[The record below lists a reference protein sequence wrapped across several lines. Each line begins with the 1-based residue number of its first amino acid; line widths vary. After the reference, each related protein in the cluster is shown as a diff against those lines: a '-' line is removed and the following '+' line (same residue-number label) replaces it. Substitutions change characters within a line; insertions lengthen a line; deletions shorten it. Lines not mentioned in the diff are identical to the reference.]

1 MATFNPTPSQ
11 QRAIDDRGK
20 NILVSASA
28 GSGKTAVLVE
38 RAIKLIREGIHVD
51 RMLMVTFT
59 DAAAKSMRDKIRE
72 ALQEAVRQ
80 PVHNA
85 EEQQQQRRMINEI
98 NRLATAD
105 ISTIHAFCLKLIKR
119 YYYLIHLD
127 PQFRLLTDDTERLL
141 LQEEIWQQVS
151 EKLYESP
158 LEQANDERASFSE
171 LVTNF
176 SNDRD
181 AQGLDDLVL
190 KLYETANAQP
200 EPESWLQGLA
210 DNYFLGNDSITSTK
224 FYQEQLKPVVKNN
237 LKQLMNDYAELS
249 IRMADLGYDKP
260 AEIIK
265 SDQEQIRDL
274 ITSLDQD
281 QWGDI
286 RAAFQGVKYARMS
299 GGAKKKDPEYET
311 YQSLIKARNG
321 LKEQLKSLATD
332 YFEYDEQR
340 FRQVANHA
348 AGILNEL
355 SAVTIE
361 FSRAYQQAKLNRHVL
376 EFSDLEHYAYQ
387 ILTPPADQPD
397 WVTLVNE
404 LREHYQEIMIDEY
417 QDTNPL
423 QEKILMQ
430 LASPDQ
436 QNLFMVGDVKQSIY
450 RFREA
455 DPTLFLAKY
464 ENYRKG
470 KGGES
475 IVLAENFRSM
485 QNVTGFTNVLF
496 EQLMDRQVGEIDY
509 DKDAHLKY
517 AATYYDENPDNQV
530 TPAEVLLYDANANPK
545 LPQEDDKLTGELRM
559 VAMRIKQMVT
569 NKELIYDKKTQQMR
583 PVKYGDIVLLERT
596 KNINN
601 TLMEQFNELE
611 VPLTVHD
618 VESYFQATEV
628 RVMMALLKIIDN
640 PKQDIPLVAVLRSPI
655 VGLSNKELAFIR
667 LQNRRADFYTALTTC
682 QSNFESHHLQQSSA
696 LNSDQL
702 TRLQQKLTTFIEQ
715 LTEFRQVAQQQ
726 TLVNLIWHIYQET
739 GYLDYVGAMPGGQQ
753 RQANLHALYERAH
766 TYEQSSFK
774 GLYQFT
780 RFIEKMQEHDQD
792 LGVAPTQLDTNTVN
806 VMTIH
811 GSKGLQF
818 PVVFL
823 INTNHHFNNA
833 AVRENAVVDPNSGV
847 GIKVMDQQRLVYDTP
862 QRQIILNNIQ
872 QGERA
877 EDLRVLYV
885 ALTRAEQRLIITAS
899 FNETRRGQ
907 KLVEAWNG
915 WQKAFQSNQQL
926 IGSQLRISVK
936 SFMDWI
942 GLALARYSKQ
952 FNAAKLSISGDDIT
966 DKGIILED
974 SPLNT
979 GKGFTGMAPEP
990 FFVAQTFTATD
1001 VEQQLEKLTKP
1012 INVADEVGSQS
1023 LKSPSAKEIDQVLAF
1038 RYPHEV
1044 ATKTTA
1050 YQSVTDVKRVFED
1063 PDNREM
1069 GQWDYEQ
1076 QRKVKN
1082 RGLYLRNDFATPQ
1095 FIQQGDQSPAAT
1107 EVGTATH
1114 LVFQKL
1120 PLNDKEITVK
1130 QVQKEIQQLV
1140 KEHLI
1145 NSAVA
1150 PFINMEGIAA
1160 FFQTDPGRQIIANGQ
1175 NYHREE
1181 PFAMI
1186 MNGHELFKEVQA
1198 RDDERILV
1206 HGIID
1211 GYLETPKGITLVD
1224 YKTDHINPQYREFEL
1239 AKITGRYRG
1248 QLELYRQALNIM
1260 KPIPVVQMGLYL
1272 VELGEFIPFEI
1283 EGRP

>member
-1 MATFNPTPSQ
+1 
-11 QRAIDDRGK
+11 
-20 NILVSASA
+20 
-28 GSGKTAVLVE
+28 
-38 RAIKLIREGIHVD
+38 
-51 RMLMVTFT
+51 
-59 DAAAKSMRDKIRE
+59 
-72 ALQEAVRQ
+72 
-80 PVHNA
+80 
-85 EEQQQQRRMINEI
+85 
-98 NRLATAD
+98 
-105 ISTIHAFCLKLIKR
+105 
-119 YYYLIHLD
+119 
-127 PQFRLLTDDTERLL
+127 
-141 LQEEIWQQVS
+141 
-151 EKLYESP
+151 
-158 LEQANDERASFSE
+158 
-171 LVTNF
+171 
-176 SNDRD
+176 
-181 AQGLDDLVL
+181 
-190 KLYETANAQP
+190 
-200 EPESWLQGLA
+200 
-210 DNYFLGNDSITSTK
+210 
-224 FYQEQLKPVVKNN
+224 
-237 LKQLMNDYAELS
+237 
-249 IRMADLGYDKP
+249 
-260 AEIIK
+260 
-265 SDQEQIRDL
+265 
-274 ITSLDQD
+274 
-281 QWGDI
+281 
-286 RAAFQGVKYARMS
+286 
-299 GGAKKKDPEYET
+299 
-311 YQSLIKARNG
+311 
-321 LKEQLKSLATD
+321 
-332 YFEYDEQR
+332 
-340 FRQVANHA
+340 
-348 AGILNEL
+348 
-355 SAVTIE
+355 
-361 FSRAYQQAKLNRHVL
+361 
-376 EFSDLEHYAYQ
+376 
-387 ILTPPADQPD
+387 
-397 WVTLVNE
+397 
-404 LREHYQEIMIDEY
+404 
-417 QDTNPL
+417 
-423 QEKILMQ
+423 MQ

-979 GKGFTGMAPEP
+979 GKGFTGMATEP

>member
-85 EEQQQQRRMINEI
+85 EEQQQQRQMVNEI

-151 EKLYESP
+151 EKLYESS
-158 LEQANDERASFSE
+158 LEQASDERASFSE

-181 AQGLDDLVL
+181 ARGLDDLVL

-200 EPESWLQGLA
+200 EPENWLQGLA
-210 DNYFLGNDSITSTK
+210 DNYFLGNDSITNTK

-237 LKQLMNDYAELS
+237 LEQLVNDYAELS

-265 SDQEQIRDL
+265 GDQEHISNL

-286 RAAFQGVKYARMS
+286 RAAFQGVKYTRMS

-311 YQSLIKARNG
+311 YQSLIKTRNG
-321 LKEQLKSLATD
+321 LKEQLKSLVTD

-340 FRQVANHA
+340 FRQIANHA

-430 LASPDQ
+430 LANPDQ

-455 DPTLFLAKY
+455 DPTLFLTKY
-464 ENYRKG
+464 ENYRKE

-517 AATYYDENPDNQV
+517 AATYYDENPDNRV

-583 PVKYGDIVLLERT
+583 PVQYGDIVLLERT

-628 RVMMALLKIIDN
+628 RVMTALLKIIDN

-667 LQNRRADFYTALTTC
+667 LQNRRVDFYTALMTC
-682 QSNFESHHLQQSSA
+682 QSNFENHSLQQSSA
-696 LNSDQL
+696 LNPDQL
-702 TRLQQKLTTFIEQ
+702 TRLQQKITTFIEQ

-823 INTNHHFNNA
+823 INTSHHFNNA

-862 QRQIILNNIQ
+862 QRQIILNSIQ

-885 ALTRAEQRLIITAS
+885 ALTRTEQRLVITAS

-907 KLVEAWNG
+907 KLVEAWNS
-915 WQKAFQSNQQL
+915 WQKAFQSSQQL
-926 IGSQLRISVK
+926 LGSQLRINAK
-936 SFMDWI
+936 SFVDWI
-942 GLALARYSKQ
+942 GLALARYSNQ

-966 DKGIILED
+966 DKGIILEE

-979 GKGFTGMAPEP
+979 GKKFTGMATEP
-990 FFVAQTFTATD
+990 FFIAKTFTATD
-1001 VEQQLEKLTKP
+1001 VDQQLEKLTSP
-1012 INVADEVGSQS
+1012 INVTGDEDLQS
-1023 LKSPSAKEIDQVLAF
+1023 LKSLSAEEIDQILAF

-1076 QRKVKN
+1076 QRKAKN

-1095 FIQQGDQSPAAT
+1095 FIQQGDRSPAVT

-1120 PLNDKEITVK
+1120 PLDGKEITLA
-1130 QVQKEIQQLV
+1130 QVRNEIRQLV
-1140 KEHLI
+1140 KDHLI

-1150 PFINMEGIAA
+1150 PFINAEGIAA
-1160 FFQTDPGRQIIANGQ
+1160 FFQTDPGRQVIANGQ
-1175 NYHREE
+1175 KYHREE

-1198 RDDERILV
+1198 KDDERILI

-1211 GYLETPKGITLVD
+1211 GYLETPKGIILVD
-1224 YKTDHINPQYREFEL
+1224 YKTDHIDPQYREFEL
-1239 AKITGRYRG
+1239 TKITGRYRG

>member
-1 MATFNPTPSQ
+1 MADFNPTPSQ
-11 QRAIDDRGK
+11 HQAINDRGE

-28 GSGKTAVLVE
+28 GSGKTAVLVQ
-38 RAIKLIREGIHVD
+38 RAIKLIKEGVHVD

-72 ALQEAVRQ
+72 ALQEAIHQ

-85 EEQQQQRRMINEI
+85 EEQRQQRQMANEI

-141 LQEEIWQQVS
+141 LQEEVWQQVS
-151 EKLYESP
+151 EKLYSASLDHETE
-158 LEQANDERASFSE
+158 LKANFSE

-176 SNDRD
+176 SGDRD
-181 AQGLDDLVL
+181 AQGLDELVL

-200 EPESWLQGLA
+200 EPEKWLQELA
-210 DNYFLGNDSITSTK
+210 SNYFLGNEPITNTK
-224 FYQEQLKPVVKNN
+224 IYQEQLKPVVKDN
-237 LKQLMNDYAELS
+237 LEQLVNDYGELV

-265 SDQEQIRDL
+265 GDQEKIRNL
-274 ITSLDQD
+274 IASLDQEK
-281 QWGDI
+281 WGDI
-286 RAAFQGVKYARMS
+286 RAAFQEIKYARMS
-299 GGAKKKDPEYET
+299 GGAKKKDPEYQT
-311 YQSLIKARNG
+311 YQSLIKTRNG
-321 LKEQLKSLATD
+321 LKDRLKSLTAD
-332 YFEYDEQR
+332 YFEYDEPHLRKITDQS
-340 FRQVANHA
+340 AK
-348 AGILNEL
+348 IINEL
-355 SAVTIE
+355 SAVTIK
-361 FSRAYQQAKLNRHVL
+361 FSQAYQQAKLNRHVL

-387 ILTPPADQPD
+387 ILTPPADQHD
-397 WVTLVNE
+397 WVTLVKE

-430 LASPDQ
+430 LTSPER

-455 DPTLFLAKY
+455 DPTLFLSKY
-464 ENYRKG
+464 KNYRQE

-485 QNVTGFTNVLF
+485 KNVTNFTNLLF
-496 EQLMDRQVGEIDY
+496 EQLMDHQVGEIDY
-509 DKDAHLKY
+509 DQDAHLKY
-517 AATYYDENPDNQV
+517 AATYYDENPDNEV
-530 TPAEVLLYDANANPK
+530 KPAEVLLYDANVDPSM
-545 LPQEDDKLTGELRM
+545 PQEDDRLTGELRM

-569 NKELIYDKKTQQMR
+569 NQELIYDKQSKQMR
-583 PVKYGDIVLLERT
+583 PVQYGDIVLLERT

-628 RVMMALLKIIDN
+628 RVMMSLLKVIDN
-640 PKQDIPLVAVLRSPI
+640 PKQDIPLVAVLRSPF
-655 VGLSNKELAFIR
+655 VGLNNKELAFIR
-667 LQNRRADFYTALTTC
+667 LQDRRADFYTALMVC
-682 QSNFESHHLQQSSA
+682 QKNFENHRLQHSSA
-696 LNSDQL
+696 LNAEQL
-702 TRLQQKLTTFIEQ
+702 TRLQNKLTRFIEQ

-726 TLVNLIWHIYQET
+726 TLVDLIWRIYQET

-792 LGVAPTQLDTNTVN
+792 LGVAPTQLDADAVN

-833 AVRENAVVDPNSGV
+833 AVRENAVVDPTSGI
-847 GIKVMDQQRLVYDTP
+847 GIKVMDKQRFVYDTP
-862 QRQIILNNIQ
+862 QRQVILNNIQ

-885 ALTRAEQRLIITAS
+885 ALTRAEQRLIVTAS
-899 FNETRRGQ
+899 FNESHKGQ
-907 KLVEAWNG
+907 KLVEAWNS
-915 WQKAFQSNQQL
+915 WQSAFQSDQQL
-926 IGSQLRISVK
+926 IGAQLRIAAK
-936 SFMDWI
+936 SFIDWI
-942 GLALARYSKQ
+942 GLALARYPKQ
-952 FNAAKLSISGDDIT
+952 FDASRLSIPGKSVE
-966 DKGIILED
+966 DKGVVLEP
-974 SPLNT
+974 SPLDT
-979 GKGFTGMAPEP
+979 GKGFAGMSASPS
-990 FFVAQTFTATD
+990 FIAQTYTAAD
-1001 VEQQLEKLTKP
+1001 VERELEAIAKSGDLSAEDPQSIKSLSVDD
-1012 INVADEVGSQS
+1012 IN
-1023 LKSPSAKEIDQVLAF
+1023 QVLAF

-1044 ATKTTA
+1044 AIKTTA

-1076 QRKVKN
+1076 QQKVKN
-1082 RGLYLRNDFATPQ
+1082 RGLYLKNDFATPK
-1095 FIQQGDQSPAAT
+1095 FIQQDDQSPAAT
-1107 EVGTATH
+1107 EIGTATH

-1120 PLNDKEITVK
+1120 PLDGEPITVER
-1130 QVQKEIQQLV
+1130 VHNEIQQLV
-1140 KEHLI
+1140 NEHLI
-1145 NSAVA
+1145 NPAVA
-1150 PFINMEGIAA
+1150 TRINEEGIAA
-1160 FFQTDPGRQIIANGQ
+1160 FFQTDPGQQVLSNGQ

-1186 MNGHELFKEVQA
+1186 MNGHELFKKVQA
-1198 RDDERILV
+1198 KDDERILI

-1211 GYLETPKGITLVD
+1211 GYLETPEGIILID
-1224 YKTDHINPQYREFEL
+1224 YKTDHVDPQYREFEL
-1239 AKITGRYRG
+1239 TKITSRYRG

-1260 KPIPVVQMGLYL
+1260 KPVPVVQMGLYL
-1272 VELGEFIPFEI
+1272 VELGKFISFKI

>member
-1 MATFNPTPSQ
+1 MAAFNPTPSQ
-11 QRAIDDRGK
+11 QQAIDDRGQ

-28 GSGKTAVLVE
+28 GSGKTAVLVQ
-38 RAIKLIREGIHVD
+38 RAIKLIKEGIHVD

-59 DAAAKSMRDKIRE
+59 DAAAKSMRDKIRD
-72 ALQEAVRQ
+72 ALQEAIRE
-80 PVHNA
+80 PAHNA
-85 EEQQQQRRMINEI
+85 KERQQQKQLANEI
-98 NRLATAD
+98 NRLAAAD

-151 EKLYESP
+151 EQFYKNES
-158 LEQANDERASFSE
+158 EASSSENASFGE
-171 LVTNF
+171 LVANF
-176 SNDRD
+176 SGDRD
-181 AQGLDDLVL
+181 DQGLDDLVL
-190 KLYETANAQP
+190 RLYEIATAQP
-200 EPESWLQGLA
+200 EPEEWLSKLSA
-210 DNYFLGNDSITSTK
+210 NYFLGNSEITEST
-224 FYQEQLKPVVKNN
+224 FYQEQLKPVLKEN
-237 LKQLMNDYAELS
+237 LEQLINDYDELS

-265 SDQEQIRDL
+265 SDQEKIQGL
-274 ITSLDQD
+274 IATLDQD
-281 QWGDI
+281 KWDAI
-286 RAAFQGVKYARMS
+286 RAAFNGVKYARMS

-311 YQSLIKARNG
+311 YQTLIKVRNG
-321 LKEQLKSLATD
+321 LKERLKSITAD
-332 YFEYDEQR
+332 YLSYDEQNL
-340 FRQVANHA
+340 RQVSAQSVKL
-348 AGILNEL
+348 LNEL
-355 SAVTIE
+355 SAVVIK

-387 ILTPPADQPD
+387 ILTPPDDQPD
-397 WVTLVNE
+397 WQILVNE
-404 LREHYQEIMIDEY
+404 LRDHYQEIMIDEY

-430 LASPDQ
+430 LTNPQ
-436 QNLFMVGDVKQSIY
+436 RKNLFMVGDVKQSIY

-455 DPTLFLAKY
+455 DPSLFLTKY
-464 ENYRKG
+464 SRYRQG
-470 KGGES
+470 KDGES

-485 QNVTGFTNVLF
+485 QNVTGFTNLLF
-496 EQLMDRQVGEIDY
+496 EQLMDQQVGEIDY

-517 AATYYDENPDNQV
+517 AATYYDEVPDNKAK
-530 TPAEVLLYDANANPK
+530 PAEVLLYDANVDPQ
-545 LPQEDDKLTGELRM
+545 LPAEDDKLTGEIRM
-559 VAMRIKQMVT
+559 VAMRIKQMVA
-569 NKELIYDKKTQQMR
+569 NQELIFDKQEQRMR
-583 PVKYGDIVLLERT
+583 PIKYGDIVLLERT
-596 KNINN
+596 KSVNN

-628 RVMMALLKIIDN
+628 RVMMSLLKIIDN
-640 PKQDIPLVAVLRSPI
+640 PNQDIPLVAVLRSPI
-655 VGLSNKELAFIR
+655 VGLNNKELAFIR
-667 LQNRRADFYTALTTC
+667 LQNRRADFYTALMTC
-682 QSNFESHHLQQSSA
+682 RANFEHQRLQHRSTMTE
-696 LNSDQL
+696 DQL
-702 TRLQQKLTTFIEQ
+702 AHLKQKLVAFIDQ
-715 LTEFRQVAQQQ
+715 LDEFRQVAQQQ
-726 TLVNLIWHIYQET
+726 TLVDLIWRIYQDT

-823 INTNHHFNNA
+823 IDTNHHFNNA
-833 AVRENAVVDPNSGV
+833 ATRENAVVDPNSGI
-847 GIKVMDQQRLVYDTP
+847 GIKTMDSDRMVYDTP
-862 QRQIILNNIQ
+862 QRQIILNDIQ
-872 QGERA
+872 SGERA

-899 FNETRRGQ
+899 FNESRRGQ
-907 KLVEAWNG
+907 KLTEAWNG
-915 WQKAFQSNQQL
+915 WQKAFQGNQQI
-926 IGSQLRISVK
+926 IGAQLRTNAK

-942 GLALARYSKQ
+942 GLALSRYSKQ
-952 FNAAKLSISGDDIT
+952 FNAAKLSITGQKPEDA
-966 DKGIILED
+966 GVVLED
-974 SPLNT
+974 SPLDT
-979 GKGFTGMAPEP
+979 GKGFSGMSSQPN
-990 FFVAQTFTATD
+990 FTAHTYAATD
-1001 VEQQLEKLTKP
+1001 VDAQLQEIAKRLDAP
-1012 INVADEVGSQS
+1012 IVGEESVAAPENVNQ
-1023 LKSPSAKEIDQVLAF
+1023 ILAF
-1038 RYPHEV
+1038 NYPHTV

-1063 PDNREM
+1063 PNNREM
-1069 GQWDYEQ
+1069 AQWDYDQ

-1082 RGLYLRNDFATPQ
+1082 QGLYLKNDFATPR
-1095 FIQQGDQSPAAT
+1095 FIQQDDQSPAAT

-1120 PLNDKEITVK
+1120 PLDGQPLTVERVENE
-1130 QVQKEIQQLV
+1130 VQALV
-1140 KEHLI
+1140 KDHLI
-1145 NSAVA
+1145 NPAVA
-1150 PFINMEGIAA
+1150 KQINLEGVAN
-1160 FFQTDPGRQIIANGQ
+1160 FFETEPGKEILADGQ

-1198 RDDERILV
+1198 KDDERILI

-1211 GYLETPKGITLVD
+1211 GYLETPDGITLVD
-1224 YKTDHINPQYREFEL
+1224 YKTDHVDPQSRDFAIE
-1239 AKITGRYRG
+1239 KIKGRYRG
-1248 QLELYRQALNIM
+1248 QLELYRQALNMM
-1260 KPIPVVQMGLYL
+1260 KPVPVVQMGLYL
-1272 VELGEFIPFEI
+1272 VELNEFISFKI

>member
-1 MATFNPTPSQ
+1 
-11 QRAIDDRGK
+11 
-20 NILVSASA
+20 
-28 GSGKTAVLVE
+28 
-38 RAIKLIREGIHVD
+38 
-51 RMLMVTFT
+51 
-59 DAAAKSMRDKIRE
+59 
-72 ALQEAVRQ
+72 
-80 PVHNA
+80 
-85 EEQQQQRRMINEI
+85 
-98 NRLATAD
+98 
-105 ISTIHAFCLKLIKR
+105 
-119 YYYLIHLD
+119 
-127 PQFRLLTDDTERLL
+127 
-141 LQEEIWQQVS
+141 
-151 EKLYESP
+151 
-158 LEQANDERASFSE
+158 
-171 LVTNF
+171 
-176 SNDRD
+176 
-181 AQGLDDLVL
+181 
-190 KLYETANAQP
+190 
-200 EPESWLQGLA
+200 
-210 DNYFLGNDSITSTK
+210 
-224 FYQEQLKPVVKNN
+224 
-237 LKQLMNDYAELS
+237 
-249 IRMADLGYDKP
+249 
-260 AEIIK
+260 
-265 SDQEQIRDL
+265 
-274 ITSLDQD
+274 
-281 QWGDI
+281 
-286 RAAFQGVKYARMS
+286 
-299 GGAKKKDPEYET
+299 
-311 YQSLIKARNG
+311 
-321 LKEQLKSLATD
+321 
-332 YFEYDEQR
+332 
-340 FRQVANHA
+340 
-348 AGILNEL
+348 
-355 SAVTIE
+355 
-361 FSRAYQQAKLNRHVL
+361 
-376 EFSDLEHYAYQ
+376 
-387 ILTPPADQPD
+387 
-397 WVTLVNE
+397 
-404 LREHYQEIMIDEY
+404 
-417 QDTNPL
+417 
-423 QEKILMQ
+423 
-430 LASPDQ
+430 
-436 QNLFMVGDVKQSIY
+436 
-450 RFREA
+450 
-455 DPTLFLAKY
+455 
-464 ENYRKG
+464 
-470 KGGES
+470 
-475 IVLAENFRSM
+475 
-485 QNVTGFTNVLF
+485 
-496 EQLMDRQVGEIDY
+496 
-509 DKDAHLKY
+509 
-517 AATYYDENPDNQV
+517 
-530 TPAEVLLYDANANPK
+530 
-545 LPQEDDKLTGELRM
+545 
-559 VAMRIKQMVT
+559 
-569 NKELIYDKKTQQMR
+569 
-583 PVKYGDIVLLERT
+583 
-596 KNINN
+596 
-601 TLMEQFNELE
+601 
-611 VPLTVHD
+611 
-618 VESYFQATEV
+618 
-628 RVMMALLKIIDN
+628 MMALLKIIDN

-979 GKGFTGMAPEP
+979 GKGFTGMATEP

>member
-1 MATFNPTPSQ
+1 
-11 QRAIDDRGK
+11 
-20 NILVSASA
+20 
-28 GSGKTAVLVE
+28 
-38 RAIKLIREGIHVD
+38 
-51 RMLMVTFT
+51 
-59 DAAAKSMRDKIRE
+59 
-72 ALQEAVRQ
+72 
-80 PVHNA
+80 
-85 EEQQQQRRMINEI
+85 
-98 NRLATAD
+98 
-105 ISTIHAFCLKLIKR
+105 
-119 YYYLIHLD
+119 
-127 PQFRLLTDDTERLL
+127 
-141 LQEEIWQQVS
+141 
-151 EKLYESP
+151 
-158 LEQANDERASFSE
+158 
-171 LVTNF
+171 
-176 SNDRD
+176 
-181 AQGLDDLVL
+181 
-190 KLYETANAQP
+190 
-200 EPESWLQGLA
+200 
-210 DNYFLGNDSITSTK
+210 
-224 FYQEQLKPVVKNN
+224 
-237 LKQLMNDYAELS
+237 
-249 IRMADLGYDKP
+249 
-260 AEIIK
+260 
-265 SDQEQIRDL
+265 
-274 ITSLDQD
+274 
-281 QWGDI
+281 
-286 RAAFQGVKYARMS
+286 
-299 GGAKKKDPEYET
+299 
-311 YQSLIKARNG
+311 
-321 LKEQLKSLATD
+321 
-332 YFEYDEQR
+332 
-340 FRQVANHA
+340 
-348 AGILNEL
+348 
-355 SAVTIE
+355 
-361 FSRAYQQAKLNRHVL
+361 
-376 EFSDLEHYAYQ
+376 
-387 ILTPPADQPD
+387 
-397 WVTLVNE
+397 
-404 LREHYQEIMIDEY
+404 
-417 QDTNPL
+417 
-423 QEKILMQ
+423 
-430 LASPDQ
+430 
-436 QNLFMVGDVKQSIY
+436 
-450 RFREA
+450 
-455 DPTLFLAKY
+455 
-464 ENYRKG
+464 
-470 KGGES
+470 
-475 IVLAENFRSM
+475 
-485 QNVTGFTNVLF
+485 
-496 EQLMDRQVGEIDY
+496 
-509 DKDAHLKY
+509 
-517 AATYYDENPDNQV
+517 
-530 TPAEVLLYDANANPK
+530 
-545 LPQEDDKLTGELRM
+545 
-559 VAMRIKQMVT
+559 
-569 NKELIYDKKTQQMR
+569 MR

-792 LGVAPTQLDTNTVN
+792 LGVAPTQLDTNSVN

-979 GKGFTGMAPEP
+979 GKGFTGMETEP

-1001 VEQQLEKLTKP
+1001 VEQQLEKLAKP

-1023 LKSPSAKEIDQVLAF
+1023 LKSPSAKEND
-1038 RYPHEV
+1038 EV
-1044 ATKTTA
+1044 H
-1050 YQSVTDVKRVFED
+1050 D
-1063 PDNREM
+1063 
-1069 GQWDYEQ
+1069 
-1076 QRKVKN
+1076 
-1082 RGLYLRNDFATPQ
+1082 LR
-1095 FIQQGDQSPAAT
+1095 
-1107 EVGTATH
+1107 
-1114 LVFQKL
+1114 
-1120 PLNDKEITVK
+1120 
-1130 QVQKEIQQLV
+1130 
-1140 KEHLI
+1140 
-1145 NSAVA
+1145 
-1150 PFINMEGIAA
+1150 
-1160 FFQTDPGRQIIANGQ
+1160 
-1175 NYHREE
+1175 
-1181 PFAMI
+1181 
-1186 MNGHELFKEVQA
+1186 
-1198 RDDERILV
+1198 
-1206 HGIID
+1206 
-1211 GYLETPKGITLVD
+1211 
-1224 YKTDHINPQYREFEL
+1224 
-1239 AKITGRYRG
+1239 
-1248 QLELYRQALNIM
+1248 
-1260 KPIPVVQMGLYL
+1260 
-1272 VELGEFIPFEI
+1272 
-1283 EGRP
+1283 

>member
-1 MATFNPTPSQ
+1 
-11 QRAIDDRGK
+11 
-20 NILVSASA
+20 
-28 GSGKTAVLVE
+28 
-38 RAIKLIREGIHVD
+38 
-51 RMLMVTFT
+51 
-59 DAAAKSMRDKIRE
+59 
-72 ALQEAVRQ
+72 
-80 PVHNA
+80 
-85 EEQQQQRRMINEI
+85 
-98 NRLATAD
+98 
-105 ISTIHAFCLKLIKR
+105 
-119 YYYLIHLD
+119 
-127 PQFRLLTDDTERLL
+127 
-141 LQEEIWQQVS
+141 
-151 EKLYESP
+151 
-158 LEQANDERASFSE
+158 
-171 LVTNF
+171 
-176 SNDRD
+176 
-181 AQGLDDLVL
+181 
-190 KLYETANAQP
+190 
-200 EPESWLQGLA
+200 
-210 DNYFLGNDSITSTK
+210 
-224 FYQEQLKPVVKNN
+224 
-237 LKQLMNDYAELS
+237 
-249 IRMADLGYDKP
+249 
-260 AEIIK
+260 
-265 SDQEQIRDL
+265 
-274 ITSLDQD
+274 
-281 QWGDI
+281 
-286 RAAFQGVKYARMS
+286 
-299 GGAKKKDPEYET
+299 
-311 YQSLIKARNG
+311 
-321 LKEQLKSLATD
+321 
-332 YFEYDEQR
+332 
-340 FRQVANHA
+340 
-348 AGILNEL
+348 
-355 SAVTIE
+355 
-361 FSRAYQQAKLNRHVL
+361 
-376 EFSDLEHYAYQ
+376 
-387 ILTPPADQPD
+387 
-397 WVTLVNE
+397 
-404 LREHYQEIMIDEY
+404 
-417 QDTNPL
+417 
-423 QEKILMQ
+423 MQ
-430 LASPDQ
+430 LASPEQ
-436 QNLFMVGDVKQSIY
+436 KNLFMVGDVKQSIY

-979 GKGFTGMAPEP
+979 GKGFTGMATEP

-1150 PFINMEGIAA
+1150 PFINVEGIAA

>member
-1 MATFNPTPSQ
+1 
-11 QRAIDDRGK
+11 
-20 NILVSASA
+20 
-28 GSGKTAVLVE
+28 
-38 RAIKLIREGIHVD
+38 
-51 RMLMVTFT
+51 
-59 DAAAKSMRDKIRE
+59 
-72 ALQEAVRQ
+72 
-80 PVHNA
+80 
-85 EEQQQQRRMINEI
+85 
-98 NRLATAD
+98 
-105 ISTIHAFCLKLIKR
+105 
-119 YYYLIHLD
+119 
-127 PQFRLLTDDTERLL
+127 
-141 LQEEIWQQVS
+141 
-151 EKLYESP
+151 
-158 LEQANDERASFSE
+158 
-171 LVTNF
+171 
-176 SNDRD
+176 
-181 AQGLDDLVL
+181 
-190 KLYETANAQP
+190 
-200 EPESWLQGLA
+200 
-210 DNYFLGNDSITSTK
+210 
-224 FYQEQLKPVVKNN
+224 
-237 LKQLMNDYAELS
+237 
-249 IRMADLGYDKP
+249 
-260 AEIIK
+260 
-265 SDQEQIRDL
+265 
-274 ITSLDQD
+274 
-281 QWGDI
+281 
-286 RAAFQGVKYARMS
+286 
-299 GGAKKKDPEYET
+299 
-311 YQSLIKARNG
+311 
-321 LKEQLKSLATD
+321 
-332 YFEYDEQR
+332 
-340 FRQVANHA
+340 
-348 AGILNEL
+348 
-355 SAVTIE
+355 
-361 FSRAYQQAKLNRHVL
+361 
-376 EFSDLEHYAYQ
+376 
-387 ILTPPADQPD
+387 
-397 WVTLVNE
+397 
-404 LREHYQEIMIDEY
+404 
-417 QDTNPL
+417 
-423 QEKILMQ
+423 MQ

-450 RFREA
+450 HFREA

-979 GKGFTGMAPEP
+979 GKGFTGMATEP

-1082 RGLYLRNDFATPQ
+1082 RGLYLRYDFATPQ

-1150 PFINMEGIAA
+1150 PFINMEGITA

>member
-1 MATFNPTPSQ
+1 
-11 QRAIDDRGK
+11 
-20 NILVSASA
+20 
-28 GSGKTAVLVE
+28 
-38 RAIKLIREGIHVD
+38 
-51 RMLMVTFT
+51 
-59 DAAAKSMRDKIRE
+59 
-72 ALQEAVRQ
+72 
-80 PVHNA
+80 
-85 EEQQQQRRMINEI
+85 
-98 NRLATAD
+98 
-105 ISTIHAFCLKLIKR
+105 
-119 YYYLIHLD
+119 
-127 PQFRLLTDDTERLL
+127 
-141 LQEEIWQQVS
+141 
-151 EKLYESP
+151 
-158 LEQANDERASFSE
+158 
-171 LVTNF
+171 
-176 SNDRD
+176 
-181 AQGLDDLVL
+181 
-190 KLYETANAQP
+190 
-200 EPESWLQGLA
+200 
-210 DNYFLGNDSITSTK
+210 
-224 FYQEQLKPVVKNN
+224 
-237 LKQLMNDYAELS
+237 
-249 IRMADLGYDKP
+249 
-260 AEIIK
+260 
-265 SDQEQIRDL
+265 
-274 ITSLDQD
+274 
-281 QWGDI
+281 
-286 RAAFQGVKYARMS
+286 
-299 GGAKKKDPEYET
+299 
-311 YQSLIKARNG
+311 
-321 LKEQLKSLATD
+321 
-332 YFEYDEQR
+332 
-340 FRQVANHA
+340 
-348 AGILNEL
+348 
-355 SAVTIE
+355 
-361 FSRAYQQAKLNRHVL
+361 
-376 EFSDLEHYAYQ
+376 
-387 ILTPPADQPD
+387 
-397 WVTLVNE
+397 
-404 LREHYQEIMIDEY
+404 
-417 QDTNPL
+417 
-423 QEKILMQ
+423 MQ

-530 TPAEVLLYDANANPK
+530 TPAEVLFYDANANPK

-979 GKGFTGMAPEP
+979 GKGFTGMATEP

>member
-1 MATFNPTPSQ
+1 
-11 QRAIDDRGK
+11 
-20 NILVSASA
+20 
-28 GSGKTAVLVE
+28 
-38 RAIKLIREGIHVD
+38 
-51 RMLMVTFT
+51 
-59 DAAAKSMRDKIRE
+59 
-72 ALQEAVRQ
+72 
-80 PVHNA
+80 
-85 EEQQQQRRMINEI
+85 
-98 NRLATAD
+98 
-105 ISTIHAFCLKLIKR
+105 
-119 YYYLIHLD
+119 
-127 PQFRLLTDDTERLL
+127 
-141 LQEEIWQQVS
+141 
-151 EKLYESP
+151 
-158 LEQANDERASFSE
+158 
-171 LVTNF
+171 
-176 SNDRD
+176 
-181 AQGLDDLVL
+181 
-190 KLYETANAQP
+190 
-200 EPESWLQGLA
+200 
-210 DNYFLGNDSITSTK
+210 
-224 FYQEQLKPVVKNN
+224 
-237 LKQLMNDYAELS
+237 
-249 IRMADLGYDKP
+249 
-260 AEIIK
+260 
-265 SDQEQIRDL
+265 
-274 ITSLDQD
+274 
-281 QWGDI
+281 
-286 RAAFQGVKYARMS
+286 
-299 GGAKKKDPEYET
+299 
-311 YQSLIKARNG
+311 
-321 LKEQLKSLATD
+321 
-332 YFEYDEQR
+332 
-340 FRQVANHA
+340 
-348 AGILNEL
+348 
-355 SAVTIE
+355 
-361 FSRAYQQAKLNRHVL
+361 
-376 EFSDLEHYAYQ
+376 
-387 ILTPPADQPD
+387 
-397 WVTLVNE
+397 
-404 LREHYQEIMIDEY
+404 
-417 QDTNPL
+417 
-423 QEKILMQ
+423 
-430 LASPDQ
+430 
-436 QNLFMVGDVKQSIY
+436 
-450 RFREA
+450 
-455 DPTLFLAKY
+455 
-464 ENYRKG
+464 
-470 KGGES
+470 
-475 IVLAENFRSM
+475 
-485 QNVTGFTNVLF
+485 
-496 EQLMDRQVGEIDY
+496 
-509 DKDAHLKY
+509 
-517 AATYYDENPDNQV
+517 
-530 TPAEVLLYDANANPK
+530 
-545 LPQEDDKLTGELRM
+545 
-559 VAMRIKQMVT
+559 
-569 NKELIYDKKTQQMR
+569 
-583 PVKYGDIVLLERT
+583 
-596 KNINN
+596 
-601 TLMEQFNELE
+601 MEQFNELE

-979 GKGFTGMAPEP
+979 GKGFTGMATEP

>member
-85 EEQQQQRRMINEI
+85 EEQQQQRQMVNEI

-151 EKLYESP
+151 EKLYESS
-158 LEQANDERASFSE
+158 LEQASDERASFSE

-181 AQGLDDLVL
+181 ARGLDDLVL

-200 EPESWLQGLA
+200 EPENWLQGLA
-210 DNYFLGNDSITSTK
+210 DNYFLGNDSITNTK

-237 LKQLMNDYAELS
+237 LEQLVNDYAELS

-265 SDQEQIRDL
+265 GDQEHISNL

-286 RAAFQGVKYARMS
+286 RAAFQGVKYTRMS

-311 YQSLIKARNG
+311 YQSLIKTRNG
-321 LKEQLKSLATD
+321 LKEQLKSLVTD

-340 FRQVANHA
+340 FRQIANHA

-361 FSRAYQQAKLNRHVL
+361 FSRAYQQAKLSRHVL

-430 LASPDQ
+430 LANPDQ

-455 DPTLFLAKY
+455 DPTLFLTKY
-464 ENYRKG
+464 ENYRKE

-517 AATYYDENPDNQV
+517 AATYYDENPDNRV

-583 PVKYGDIVLLERT
+583 PVQYGDIVLLERT

-628 RVMMALLKIIDN
+628 RVMTALLKIIDN

-667 LQNRRADFYTALTTC
+667 LQNRRVDFYTALMTC
-682 QSNFESHHLQQSSA
+682 QSNFENHSLQQSSA
-696 LNSDQL
+696 LNPDQL
-702 TRLQQKLTTFIEQ
+702 TRLQQKITTFIEQ

-739 GYLDYVGAMPGGQQ
+739 GYLDYVGVMPGGQQ

-823 INTNHHFNNA
+823 INTSHHFNNA

-862 QRQIILNNIQ
+862 QQQIILNSIQ

-885 ALTRAEQRLIITAS
+885 ALTRTEQRLVITAS

-907 KLVEAWNG
+907 KLVEAWNS
-915 WQKAFQSNQQL
+915 WQKAFQSSQQL
-926 IGSQLRISVK
+926 LGSQLRINAK

-942 GLALARYSKQ
+942 GLALARYSNQ

-966 DKGIILED
+966 DKGIILEE

-979 GKGFTGMAPEP
+979 GKKFTGMATEP
-990 FFVAQTFTATD
+990 FFIAKTFTATD
-1001 VEQQLEKLTKP
+1001 VDQQLEKLTSP
-1012 INVADEVGSQS
+1012 INVTGDEDLQS
-1023 LKSPSAKEIDQVLAF
+1023 LKSLSAEEIDQILAF

-1076 QRKVKN
+1076 QRKAKN

-1095 FIQQGDQSPAAT
+1095 FIQQGDRSPAAT

-1120 PLNDKEITVK
+1120 PLDGKEITLA
-1130 QVQKEIQQLV
+1130 QVRNEIRQLV
-1140 KEHLI
+1140 KDHLI

-1150 PFINMEGIAA
+1150 PFINAEGIAA
-1160 FFQTDPGRQIIANGQ
+1160 FFQTDPGRQVIANGQ
-1175 NYHREE
+1175 KYHREE

-1198 RDDERILV
+1198 KDDERILI

-1211 GYLETPKGITLVD
+1211 GYLETPKGIILVD
-1224 YKTDHINPQYREFEL
+1224 YKTDHIDPQYREFEL
-1239 AKITGRYRG
+1239 TKITGRYRG

>member
-1 MATFNPTPSQ
+1 
-11 QRAIDDRGK
+11 
-20 NILVSASA
+20 
-28 GSGKTAVLVE
+28 
-38 RAIKLIREGIHVD
+38 
-51 RMLMVTFT
+51 
-59 DAAAKSMRDKIRE
+59 
-72 ALQEAVRQ
+72 
-80 PVHNA
+80 
-85 EEQQQQRRMINEI
+85 
-98 NRLATAD
+98 
-105 ISTIHAFCLKLIKR
+105 
-119 YYYLIHLD
+119 
-127 PQFRLLTDDTERLL
+127 
-141 LQEEIWQQVS
+141 
-151 EKLYESP
+151 
-158 LEQANDERASFSE
+158 
-171 LVTNF
+171 
-176 SNDRD
+176 
-181 AQGLDDLVL
+181 
-190 KLYETANAQP
+190 
-200 EPESWLQGLA
+200 
-210 DNYFLGNDSITSTK
+210 
-224 FYQEQLKPVVKNN
+224 
-237 LKQLMNDYAELS
+237 
-249 IRMADLGYDKP
+249 
-260 AEIIK
+260 
-265 SDQEQIRDL
+265 
-274 ITSLDQD
+274 
-281 QWGDI
+281 
-286 RAAFQGVKYARMS
+286 
-299 GGAKKKDPEYET
+299 
-311 YQSLIKARNG
+311 
-321 LKEQLKSLATD
+321 
-332 YFEYDEQR
+332 
-340 FRQVANHA
+340 
-348 AGILNEL
+348 
-355 SAVTIE
+355 
-361 FSRAYQQAKLNRHVL
+361 
-376 EFSDLEHYAYQ
+376 SDLEHYAYQ

-833 AVRENAVVDPNSGV
+833 AVRENAVVNPNSGV
-847 GIKVMDQQRLVYDTP
+847 GIKLMDQQRLVYDTP

-915 WQKAFQSNQQL
+915 WQKAFQSNQ
-926 IGSQLRISVK
+926 
-936 SFMDWI
+936 
-942 GLALARYSKQ
+942 
-952 FNAAKLSISGDDIT
+952 
-966 DKGIILED
+966 
-974 SPLNT
+974 
-979 GKGFTGMAPEP
+979 
-990 FFVAQTFTATD
+990 
-1001 VEQQLEKLTKP
+1001 
-1012 INVADEVGSQS
+1012 
-1023 LKSPSAKEIDQVLAF
+1023 
-1038 RYPHEV
+1038 
-1044 ATKTTA
+1044 
-1050 YQSVTDVKRVFED
+1050 
-1063 PDNREM
+1063 
-1069 GQWDYEQ
+1069 
-1076 QRKVKN
+1076 
-1082 RGLYLRNDFATPQ
+1082 
-1095 FIQQGDQSPAAT
+1095 
-1107 EVGTATH
+1107 
-1114 LVFQKL
+1114 
-1120 PLNDKEITVK
+1120 
-1130 QVQKEIQQLV
+1130 
-1140 KEHLI
+1140 
-1145 NSAVA
+1145 
-1150 PFINMEGIAA
+1150 
-1160 FFQTDPGRQIIANGQ
+1160 
-1175 NYHREE
+1175 
-1181 PFAMI
+1181 
-1186 MNGHELFKEVQA
+1186 
-1198 RDDERILV
+1198 
-1206 HGIID
+1206 
-1211 GYLETPKGITLVD
+1211 
-1224 YKTDHINPQYREFEL
+1224 
-1239 AKITGRYRG
+1239 
-1248 QLELYRQALNIM
+1248 
-1260 KPIPVVQMGLYL
+1260 
-1272 VELGEFIPFEI
+1272 
-1283 EGRP
+1283 

>member
-1 MATFNPTPSQ
+1 MAAFNPTPSQ

-85 EEQQQQRRMINEI
+85 EEQQQQRQMVNEI

-151 EKLYESP
+151 EKLYESS
-158 LEQANDERASFSE
+158 LEQASDERASFSE

-181 AQGLDDLVL
+181 ARGLDDLVL

-200 EPESWLQGLA
+200 EPENWLQGLA
-210 DNYFLGNDSITSTK
+210 DNYFLGNDSITNTK

-237 LKQLMNDYAELS
+237 LEQLVNDYAELS

-265 SDQEQIRDL
+265 GDQEHISNL

-286 RAAFQGVKYARMS
+286 RAAFQGVKYTRMS

-311 YQSLIKARNG
+311 YQSLIKTRNG
-321 LKEQLKSLATD
+321 LKEQLKSLVTD

-340 FRQVANHA
+340 FRQIANHA

-430 LASPDQ
+430 LANPDQ

-455 DPTLFLAKY
+455 DPTLFLTKY
-464 ENYRKG
+464 ENYRKE

-517 AATYYDENPDNQV
+517 AATYYDENPDNRV

-583 PVKYGDIVLLERT
+583 PVQYGDIVLLERT

-628 RVMMALLKIIDN
+628 RVMTALLKIIDN

-667 LQNRRADFYTALTTC
+667 LQNRRTDFYTALMTC
-682 QSNFESHHLQQSSA
+682 QSNFENHRLQQSSA

-702 TRLQQKLTTFIEQ
+702 TRLQQKLTSFMEQ

-823 INTNHHFNNA
+823 INTSHHFNNA

-862 QRQIILNNIQ
+862 QRQIILNSIQ

-885 ALTRAEQRLIITAS
+885 ALTRAEQRLVITAS

-907 KLVEAWNG
+907 KLVEAWNS
-915 WQKAFQSNQQL
+915 WQKAFQSSQQL
-926 IGSQLRISVK
+926 LGSQLRINAK

-942 GLALARYSKQ
+942 GLALARYSNQ

-966 DKGIILED
+966 DKGIVLEE

-979 GKGFTGMAPEP
+979 GKKFTGMATEP
-990 FFVAQTFTATD
+990 FFIAKTFTATD
-1001 VEQQLEKLTKP
+1001 VDQQLEKLTSP
-1012 INVADEVGSQS
+1012 INVTGDEDLQS
-1023 LKSPSAKEIDQVLAF
+1023 LKSLSAEEIDQILAF

-1076 QRKVKN
+1076 QRKAKN

-1095 FIQQGDQSPAAT
+1095 FIQQGDRSPAAT

-1120 PLNDKEITVK
+1120 PLDGKEITLA
-1130 QVQKEIQQLV
+1130 QVRNEIRQLV
-1140 KEHLI
+1140 KDHLI

-1150 PFINMEGIAA
+1150 PFINAEGIAA
-1160 FFQTDPGRQIIANGQ
+1160 FFQTDPGRQVIANGQ
-1175 NYHREE
+1175 KYHREE

-1198 RDDERILV
+1198 KDDERILI

-1211 GYLETPKGITLVD
+1211 GYLETPKGIILVD
-1224 YKTDHINPQYREFEL
+1224 YKTDHIDPQYREFEL

-1260 KPIPVVQMGLYL
+1260 KPISVVQMGLYL

>member
-1 MATFNPTPSQ
+1 
-11 QRAIDDRGK
+11 
-20 NILVSASA
+20 
-28 GSGKTAVLVE
+28 
-38 RAIKLIREGIHVD
+38 
-51 RMLMVTFT
+51 
-59 DAAAKSMRDKIRE
+59 
-72 ALQEAVRQ
+72 
-80 PVHNA
+80 
-85 EEQQQQRRMINEI
+85 
-98 NRLATAD
+98 
-105 ISTIHAFCLKLIKR
+105 
-119 YYYLIHLD
+119 
-127 PQFRLLTDDTERLL
+127 
-141 LQEEIWQQVS
+141 
-151 EKLYESP
+151 
-158 LEQANDERASFSE
+158 
-171 LVTNF
+171 
-176 SNDRD
+176 
-181 AQGLDDLVL
+181 
-190 KLYETANAQP
+190 
-200 EPESWLQGLA
+200 
-210 DNYFLGNDSITSTK
+210 
-224 FYQEQLKPVVKNN
+224 
-237 LKQLMNDYAELS
+237 
-249 IRMADLGYDKP
+249 
-260 AEIIK
+260 
-265 SDQEQIRDL
+265 
-274 ITSLDQD
+274 
-281 QWGDI
+281 
-286 RAAFQGVKYARMS
+286 
-299 GGAKKKDPEYET
+299 
-311 YQSLIKARNG
+311 
-321 LKEQLKSLATD
+321 
-332 YFEYDEQR
+332 
-340 FRQVANHA
+340 
-348 AGILNEL
+348 
-355 SAVTIE
+355 
-361 FSRAYQQAKLNRHVL
+361 
-376 EFSDLEHYAYQ
+376 
-387 ILTPPADQPD
+387 
-397 WVTLVNE
+397 
-404 LREHYQEIMIDEY
+404 
-417 QDTNPL
+417 
-423 QEKILMQ
+423 
-430 LASPDQ
+430 
-436 QNLFMVGDVKQSIY
+436 
-450 RFREA
+450 
-455 DPTLFLAKY
+455 
-464 ENYRKG
+464 
-470 KGGES
+470 
-475 IVLAENFRSM
+475 
-485 QNVTGFTNVLF
+485 
-496 EQLMDRQVGEIDY
+496 
-509 DKDAHLKY
+509 
-517 AATYYDENPDNQV
+517 
-530 TPAEVLLYDANANPK
+530 
-545 LPQEDDKLTGELRM
+545 
-559 VAMRIKQMVT
+559 
-569 NKELIYDKKTQQMR
+569 
-583 PVKYGDIVLLERT
+583 
-596 KNINN
+596 
-601 TLMEQFNELE
+601 MEQFNELE

-655 VGLSNKELAFIR
+655 GGLSNKELAFIR

-979 GKGFTGMAPEP
+979 GKGFTGMATEP

-1145 NSAVA
+1145 NSALA
-1150 PFINMEGIAA
+1150 PFINME
-1160 FFQTDPGRQIIANGQ
+1160 
-1175 NYHREE
+1175 
-1181 PFAMI
+1181 
-1186 MNGHELFKEVQA
+1186 
-1198 RDDERILV
+1198 
-1206 HGIID
+1206 
-1211 GYLETPKGITLVD
+1211 
-1224 YKTDHINPQYREFEL
+1224 
-1239 AKITGRYRG
+1239 
-1248 QLELYRQALNIM
+1248 
-1260 KPIPVVQMGLYL
+1260 
-1272 VELGEFIPFEI
+1272 
-1283 EGRP
+1283 

>member
-1 MATFNPTPSQ
+1 
-11 QRAIDDRGK
+11 
-20 NILVSASA
+20 
-28 GSGKTAVLVE
+28 
-38 RAIKLIREGIHVD
+38 
-51 RMLMVTFT
+51 
-59 DAAAKSMRDKIRE
+59 
-72 ALQEAVRQ
+72 
-80 PVHNA
+80 
-85 EEQQQQRRMINEI
+85 
-98 NRLATAD
+98 
-105 ISTIHAFCLKLIKR
+105 
-119 YYYLIHLD
+119 
-127 PQFRLLTDDTERLL
+127 
-141 LQEEIWQQVS
+141 
-151 EKLYESP
+151 
-158 LEQANDERASFSE
+158 
-171 LVTNF
+171 
-176 SNDRD
+176 
-181 AQGLDDLVL
+181 
-190 KLYETANAQP
+190 
-200 EPESWLQGLA
+200 
-210 DNYFLGNDSITSTK
+210 
-224 FYQEQLKPVVKNN
+224 
-237 LKQLMNDYAELS
+237 
-249 IRMADLGYDKP
+249 
-260 AEIIK
+260 
-265 SDQEQIRDL
+265 
-274 ITSLDQD
+274 
-281 QWGDI
+281 
-286 RAAFQGVKYARMS
+286 
-299 GGAKKKDPEYET
+299 
-311 YQSLIKARNG
+311 
-321 LKEQLKSLATD
+321 
-332 YFEYDEQR
+332 
-340 FRQVANHA
+340 
-348 AGILNEL
+348 
-355 SAVTIE
+355 
-361 FSRAYQQAKLNRHVL
+361 
-376 EFSDLEHYAYQ
+376 
-387 ILTPPADQPD
+387 
-397 WVTLVNE
+397 
-404 LREHYQEIMIDEY
+404 
-417 QDTNPL
+417 
-423 QEKILMQ
+423 
-430 LASPDQ
+430 
-436 QNLFMVGDVKQSIY
+436 
-450 RFREA
+450 
-455 DPTLFLAKY
+455 
-464 ENYRKG
+464 
-470 KGGES
+470 
-475 IVLAENFRSM
+475 
-485 QNVTGFTNVLF
+485 
-496 EQLMDRQVGEIDY
+496 
-509 DKDAHLKY
+509 
-517 AATYYDENPDNQV
+517 
-530 TPAEVLLYDANANPK
+530 
-545 LPQEDDKLTGELRM
+545 
-559 VAMRIKQMVT
+559 
-569 NKELIYDKKTQQMR
+569 
-583 PVKYGDIVLLERT
+583 
-596 KNINN
+596 
-601 TLMEQFNELE
+601 
-611 VPLTVHD
+611 
-618 VESYFQATEV
+618 
-628 RVMMALLKIIDN
+628 
-640 PKQDIPLVAVLRSPI
+640 
-655 VGLSNKELAFIR
+655 
-667 LQNRRADFYTALTTC
+667 
-682 QSNFESHHLQQSSA
+682 
-696 LNSDQL
+696 
-702 TRLQQKLTTFIEQ
+702 
-715 LTEFRQVAQQQ
+715 
-726 TLVNLIWHIYQET
+726 
-739 GYLDYVGAMPGGQQ
+739 MPGGQQ

-979 GKGFTGMAPEP
+979 GKGFTGMATEP

>member
-1 MATFNPTPSQ
+1 M
-11 QRAIDDRGK
+11 
-20 NILVSASA
+20 
-28 GSGKTAVLVE
+28 
-38 RAIKLIREGIHVD
+38 
-51 RMLMVTFT
+51 
-59 DAAAKSMRDKIRE
+59 
-72 ALQEAVRQ
+72 
-80 PVHNA
+80 
-85 EEQQQQRRMINEI
+85 
-98 NRLATAD
+98 
-105 ISTIHAFCLKLIKR
+105 
-119 YYYLIHLD
+119 
-127 PQFRLLTDDTERLL
+127 
-141 LQEEIWQQVS
+141 
-151 EKLYESP
+151 
-158 LEQANDERASFSE
+158 
-171 LVTNF
+171 
-176 SNDRD
+176 
-181 AQGLDDLVL
+181 
-190 KLYETANAQP
+190 
-200 EPESWLQGLA
+200 
-210 DNYFLGNDSITSTK
+210 
-224 FYQEQLKPVVKNN
+224 
-237 LKQLMNDYAELS
+237 
-249 IRMADLGYDKP
+249 
-260 AEIIK
+260 
-265 SDQEQIRDL
+265 
-274 ITSLDQD
+274 
-281 QWGDI
+281 
-286 RAAFQGVKYARMS
+286 
-299 GGAKKKDPEYET
+299 
-311 YQSLIKARNG
+311 
-321 LKEQLKSLATD
+321 
-332 YFEYDEQR
+332 
-340 FRQVANHA
+340 
-348 AGILNEL
+348 
-355 SAVTIE
+355 
-361 FSRAYQQAKLNRHVL
+361 NRHVL

-979 GKGFTGMAPEP
+979 GKGFTGMATEP

>member
-1 MATFNPTPSQ
+1 MATFKPTPSQ
-11 QRAIDDRGK
+11 QQAIDDRGK

-28 GSGKTAVLVE
+28 GSGKTAVLVQ
-38 RAIKLIREGIHVD
+38 RAIKLIKEGIHVD

-59 DAAAKSMRDKIRE
+59 DAAAKSMRDKIRD

-80 PVHNA
+80 PAHNA
-85 EEQQQQRRMINEI
+85 EEQRQQRQMENEI

-105 ISTIHAFCLKLIKR
+105 ISTIHAFCLKLIKH

-151 EKLYESP
+151 EKLYESSTDQTA
-158 LEQANDERASFSE
+158 ESQINFGE

-176 SNDRD
+176 SSDRD
-181 AQGLDDLVL
+181 AQGLDELVL

-200 EPESWLQGLA
+200 EPEQWLNGLA
-210 DNYFLGNDSITSTK
+210 ENYFLGNNSITSTK
-224 FYQEQLKPVVKNN
+224 FYQEQLKPVVKDK
-237 LKQLMNDYAELS
+237 LKQLVSDYGELS
-249 IRMADLGYDKP
+249 LRMADLGYGKP

-265 SDQEQIRDL
+265 GDQTQIRGLIAVLDQEK
-274 ITSLDQD
+274 
-281 QWGDI
+281 WGEI
-286 RAAFQGVKYARMS
+286 RAAFKEIKYARMS

-321 LKEQLKSLATD
+321 LKDQLKSLVAN
-332 YFEYDEQR
+332 YFEYDEQQ
-340 FRQVANHA
+340 FRKIADRSAQV
-348 AGILNEL
+348 LREL
-355 SAVTIE
+355 SAATIK

-397 WVTLVNE
+397 WSTLVDE
-404 LREHYQEIMIDEY
+404 LRNHYQEIMIDEY

-423 QEKILMQ
+423 QEKILMK
-430 LASPDQ
+430 LTSPERH
-436 QNLFMVGDVKQSIY
+436 NLFMVGDVKQSIY

-455 DPTLFLAKY
+455 DPSLFLTKY
-464 ENYRKG
+464 QHYRKG

-485 QNVTGFTNVLF
+485 SNVTGFTNLLF

-517 AATYYDENPDNQV
+517 AATYYDENPDNKIK
-530 TPAEVLLYDANANPK
+530 PAEVLLYDANVDPK
-545 LPQEDDKLTGELRM
+545 KPQEDDKLTGELRM

-569 NKELIYDKKTQQMR
+569 NQELIYDKNSKQMR
-583 PVKYGDIVLLERT
+583 PVQYGDIVLLERT

-628 RVMMALLKIIDN
+628 RVMMSLLKVIDN

-667 LQNRRADFYTALTTC
+667 LQNRQTDFYTAMVTC
-682 QSNFESHHLQQSSA
+682 HDNFEHHHLQQRSA
-696 LNSDQL
+696 LTADQL
-702 TRLQQKLTTFIEQ
+702 TRLQQKLATFIEQ

-726 TLVNLIWHIYQET
+726 TLVDLIWRIYQET

-823 INTNHHFNNA
+823 INTNHHFNNS
-833 AVRENAVVDPNSGV
+833 AVRENAVVDPDSGV
-847 GIKVMDQQRLVYDTP
+847 GIKVMDEQRLVYDTP
-862 QRQIILNNIQ
+862 QRQVILNNIQ

-885 ALTRAEQRLIITAS
+885 ALTRAEQRLIVTAS
-899 FNETRRGQ
+899 FNESRKGQ
-907 KLVEAWNG
+907 KLADAWNG
-915 WQKAFQSNQQL
+915 WQKAFQSDQQL
-926 IGSQLRISVK
+926 IGAQLRINAK

-952 FNAAKLSISGDDIT
+952 FNAAKLSISGKTVEDAGVT
-966 DKGIILED
+966 LEP
-974 SPLNT
+974 SPLDT
-979 GKGFTGMAPEP
+979 GKKFAGMSSAPA
-990 FFVAQTFTATD
+990 FIAQTYTAED
-1001 VEQQLEKLTKP
+1001 VEQQLDAVTRPVNIAEEDSETVKTLSAEK
-1012 INVADEVGSQS
+1012 INQ
-1023 LKSPSAKEIDQVLAF
+1023 ILAF

-1044 ATKTTA
+1044 ATETTA

-1069 GQWDYEQ
+1069 GQWDYDQ
-1076 QRKVKN
+1076 QRKIKN
-1082 RGLYLRNDFATPQ
+1082 RGLYLKNDFAVPQ
-1095 FIQQGDQSPAAT
+1095 FIQQDDQSPAAT

-1120 PLNDKEITVK
+1120 PLNGEPIDDNKVHDEIK
-1130 QVQKEIQQLV
+1130 KLVQ
-1140 KEHLI
+1140 EHLI
-1145 NSAVA
+1145 SPAVA
-1150 PFINMEGIAA
+1150 GHINVEGIAA
-1160 FFQTDPGRQIIANGQ
+1160 FFQTALGQQIIKNNE

-1198 RDDERILV
+1198 KDDERILI

-1211 GYLETPKGITLVD
+1211 GYLETAEGIILVD
-1224 YKTDHINPQYREFEL
+1224 YKTDHIDPNYREFEL
-1239 AKITGRYRG
+1239 AKITDRYRG

-1272 VELGEFIPFEI
+1272 VELGEFIPFKI

>member
-1 MATFNPTPSQ
+1 M
-11 QRAIDDRGK
+11 
-20 NILVSASA
+20 
-28 GSGKTAVLVE
+28 
-38 RAIKLIREGIHVD
+38 
-51 RMLMVTFT
+51 
-59 DAAAKSMRDKIRE
+59 
-72 ALQEAVRQ
+72 
-80 PVHNA
+80 
-85 EEQQQQRRMINEI
+85 
-98 NRLATAD
+98 
-105 ISTIHAFCLKLIKR
+105 
-119 YYYLIHLD
+119 
-127 PQFRLLTDDTERLL
+127 
-141 LQEEIWQQVS
+141 
-151 EKLYESP
+151 
-158 LEQANDERASFSE
+158 
-171 LVTNF
+171 
-176 SNDRD
+176 
-181 AQGLDDLVL
+181 
-190 KLYETANAQP
+190 
-200 EPESWLQGLA
+200 
-210 DNYFLGNDSITSTK
+210 
-224 FYQEQLKPVVKNN
+224 
-237 LKQLMNDYAELS
+237 
-249 IRMADLGYDKP
+249 
-260 AEIIK
+260 
-265 SDQEQIRDL
+265 
-274 ITSLDQD
+274 
-281 QWGDI
+281 
-286 RAAFQGVKYARMS
+286 
-299 GGAKKKDPEYET
+299 
-311 YQSLIKARNG
+311 
-321 LKEQLKSLATD
+321 
-332 YFEYDEQR
+332 
-340 FRQVANHA
+340 
-348 AGILNEL
+348 
-355 SAVTIE
+355 
-361 FSRAYQQAKLNRHVL
+361 
-376 EFSDLEHYAYQ
+376 
-387 ILTPPADQPD
+387 
-397 WVTLVNE
+397 
-404 LREHYQEIMIDEY
+404 
-417 QDTNPL
+417 
-423 QEKILMQ
+423 
-430 LASPDQ
+430 
-436 QNLFMVGDVKQSIY
+436 
-450 RFREA
+450 
-455 DPTLFLAKY
+455 
-464 ENYRKG
+464 
-470 KGGES
+470 
-475 IVLAENFRSM
+475 
-485 QNVTGFTNVLF
+485 
-496 EQLMDRQVGEIDY
+496 
-509 DKDAHLKY
+509 KY

-979 GKGFTGMAPEP
+979 GKGFTGMATEP

-1181 PFAMI
+1181 QFAMI